1 MRITVDIDH
10 ELYERALKLT
20 GQDIAPEPGDLF
32 REALQIFVQVQAAQR
47 LAALGGTMPEMET
60 TTSYE
65 QDVNAW
71 ACEQA
76 HRIRTGRFD
85 QLDIGHIA
93 GEIED
98 VGKGELRELARCMAV
113 LLEHL
118 LKWAYLPARRGAGWE
133 KVILAQR
140 KEIRYV
146 LGESPSLA
154 SKMQEPQWLDIVWTR
169 AVANVVTETGLD
181 GLPEDCPWD
190 LQGQVLCGTWLPA
203 E

>member
-1 MRITVDIDH
+1 
-10 ELYERALKLT
+10 
-20 GQDIAPEPGDLF
+20 
-32 REALQIFVQVQAAQR
+32 LQTFVQVQAAKR
-47 LAALGGTMPEMET
+47 LAALGGTMPEMD

-76 HRIRTGRFD
+76 RRIRTGRFD
-85 QLDIGHIA
+85 QLDIGHLA
-93 GEIED
+93 DEIED
-98 VGKGELRELARCMAV
+98 VGKGELRELARCTAV

-118 LKWAYLPARRGAGWE
+118 LKWAYLPARRSAGW
-133 KVILAQR
+133 KKIIQAQC
-140 KEIRYV
+140 KEIRYL

-154 SKMQEPQWLDIVWTR
+154 PKMQEPLWLDMVWTR

-181 GLPEDCPWD
+181 CFPEDCPWD
-190 LQGQVLCGTWLPA
+190 LQGEVLCGTWLPA

>member
-1 MRITVDIDH
+1 MRITVDIDD
-10 ELYERALKLT
+10 ELYERALELT

-32 REALQIFVQVQAAQR
+32 REALQTLVQVQAAKR
-47 LAALGGTMPEMET
+47 LAALGGTMPEME

-76 HRIRTGRFD
+76 YRIRTGRFD

-118 LKWAYLPARRGAGWE
+118 LKWAYLPARRSAGWE
-133 KVILAQR
+133 KSILAHR
-140 KEIRYV
+140 KQIRYV
-146 LGESPSLA
+146 LGESPSLEP
-154 SKMQEPQWLDIVWTR
+154 KMQEPLWLDMVWTR
-169 AVANVVTETGLD
+169 AVAKVVTETGLD
-181 GLPEDCPWD
+181 CFPADCPWD
-190 LQGQVLCGTWLPA
+190 LQGEVLYGTWLPA

>member
-1 MRITVDIDH
+1 MRITVNIDD
-10 ELYERALKLT
+10 ELYERALELT
-20 GQDIAPEPGDLF
+20 GQDIATEPEALF
-32 REALQIFVQVQAAQR
+32 REALQTFVQVQAAKR
-47 LAALGGTMPEMET
+47 LAALGGTMPEME

-118 LKWAYLPARRGAGWE
+118 LKWAYLPARRSTGWE

-140 KEIRYV
+140 KEIRYL

-154 SKMQEPQWLDIVWTR
+154 PKMQEPLWIDMVWTR

-181 GLPEDCPWD
+181 GFPEDCPWD
-190 LQGQVLCGTWLPA
+190 LQGQVLWGTWLPP

>member
-1 MRITVDIDH
+1 M
-10 ELYERALKLT
+10 
-20 GQDIAPEPGDLF
+20 
-32 REALQIFVQVQAAQR
+32 QVQAAKR
-47 LAALGGTMPEMET
+47 LAALGGTMREMD

-76 HRIRTGRFD
+76 RRIRTGRFD
-85 QLDIGHIA
+85 QLDIGHLA
-93 GEIED
+93 DEIED
-98 VGKGELRELARCMAV
+98 VGKGELRELARCTAV

-118 LKWAYLPARRGAGWE
+118 LKWAYLPARRSAGW
-133 KVILAQR
+133 KKIIQAQC
-140 KEIRYV
+140 KEIRYL

-154 SKMQEPQWLDIVWTR
+154 PKMQEPLWLDMVWTR

-181 GLPEDCPWD
+181 CFPEDCPWD
-190 LQGQVLCGTWLPA
+190 LQGEVLCGTWLPA